1 MEGPKKKPNL
11 VKACTARFSFRESCD
26 FLLDYNGFMLSDDD
40 KSGEGKFI
48 RISFNSRPGR
58 KRKLGFKCRY
68 KMMTNCDRSLN

>member
-1 MEGPKKKPNL
+1 M
-11 VKACTARFSFRESCD
+11 KACTARFSFRESCD